1 MTVNPFANL
10 QTNKA
15 GGFGTGAIL
24 NNGRLIFDGRLFT
37 GSTLSPTHGAI
48 SGSGIIDYWL
58 TSATSLY
65 GISPPN
71 GCLAAFTGTILIGVR
86 YGGGAKV
93 SLNSAIPAGAS
104 MIIGKG
110 STYYNAGGTISCPI
124 QLNGGNT
131 NETLGQL
138 RLSSTTIAGDVT
150 IAAQVTGAGNGLI
163 GSTSANGVITGA
175 IQEINGPQN
184 LTVALCGGS
193 TAVTITLTGA
203 NTYSGST
210 IVYGGCLVFGLTAS
224 CYGGDTAK
232 WTAANLIATA
242 NGAGIGFRVGG
253 AGEFTASDITT
264 LLTNL
269 GGLGGAVNN
278 NGLMASGAIGF
289 DTTNSGGSFTVADNI
304 ANSTGTGGGAV
315 GILKY
320 GSGLLYLTGVCT
332 QTGSVL
338 IRGGSLILSGGDGTN
353 GTIGVTTSSSV
364 GVYSTT
370 ILQLQ
375 SNATNTVGGLCTA
388 MTKSTTN
395 VPLLT
400 FVNSGG
406 TVQLR
411 SNAATTFY
419 MGSGFGGLTGLA
431 STTFYV
437 NNMTTGTGFA
447 MTVPVTSVNHS
458 NNNTINITGGNSC
471 YLIFPNYF
479 SCNGTAG
486 TLTLNPTTAGLTFG
500 GFRSNQPLAATLILG
515 GTATTNCTC
524 TGAIQNSTGTGTP
537 ATSVQKTGAGT
548 WSLAGNGSGTFTG
561 GLLIKAGELR
571 AGSGSAVLGG
581 ATNPVTLGDTT
592 GSSAAIL
599 YFYNSGSGGAQPI
612 TVVSGSSGLATIQ
625 GGASS
630 GTPSHSGTITL
641 QKALTIGYLA
651 GGTGSLTLTGGIT
664 GTGNITLSNLS
675 TTTGVVTLSTGAIN
689 MTGSITNSSASG
701 GTSGITISAGIG
713 TNVTGV
719 TQSSATCPLILS
731 GTNTYT
737 GGTSVTAGVLIVTG
751 SIAAGSSVSISG
763 GTVRGTGTVA
773 GTITVANVANSTL
786 RAGNSSGT
794 GGTLTTG
801 PITFSGANARISI
814 GIASTTACGLIASS
828 GAVVLGGATLNFD
841 AVALNAGTYTVM
853 TASSMSGTVVK
864 GTLPTG
870 RSWTSL
876 SIVGNN
882 LVAVLA

>member
-1 MTVNPFANL
+1 MPSPLAIRRIQIPNALQIGTQAFASGGFLNSPIVLTRAVAFEVRGQVYCASAISGAYAATFTSADCDSDLLILTGTNTFGNVTINTGANL
-10 QTNKA
+10 ATTIA
-15 GGFGTGAIL
+15 GGLSSGAIL

-71 GCLAAFTGTILIGVR
+71 GCLAAFTGTILIGVT

-110 STYYNAGGTISCPI
+110 STYYNAGGTLSCPI

-138 RLSSTTIAGDVT
+138 RLASTTVAGNVT

-163 GSTSANGVITGA
+163 GSTSASSIITGA
-175 IQEINGPQN
+175 IQEINGSQN
-184 LTVALCGGS
+184 LTMALSTSG
-193 TAVTITLTGA
+193 TAVVITLLGA
-203 NTYSGST
+203 NTYTGST
-210 IVYGGCLVFGLTAS
+210 IVYGGCLLFGLTAS

-232 WTAANLIATA
+232 WTAANLIATT
-242 NGAGIGFRVGG
+242 NGAGLGFRVGG

-289 DTTNSGGSFTVADNI
+289 DTTNSGGSFTIADNI

-320 GSGLLYLTGVCT
+320 GAGLLYLTGVCT

-364 GVYSTT
+364 GVYGST

-375 SNATNTVGGLCTA
+375 SNGTNTTGGLCTA

-400 FVNSGG
+400 FVNTGG

-411 SNAATTFY
+411 ADAATTFY

-431 STTFYV
+431 STTFNVDRLSAGSSY
-437 NNMTTGTGFA
+437 A
-447 MTVPVTSVNHS
+447 MTVPVTSINVS
-458 NNNTINITGGNSC
+458 NSNTINVTGGNSC

-479 SCNGTAG
+479 NFNGTAG
-486 TLTLNPTTAGLTFG
+486 TLTLNPTTAGLNFG
-500 GFRSNQPLAATLILG
+500 GFRSNQTTQATLVLG
-515 GTATTNCTC
+515 GTATNACSC

-537 ATSVQKTGAGT
+537 ATIVQKTGTGT
-548 WSLAGNGSGTFTG
+548 WTLAAAGADTFTG

-571 AGSGSAVLGG
+571 AGASTAVLGG
-581 ATNPVTLGDTT
+581 ATNPITLGDTT
-592 GSSAAIL
+592 GSAAATL

-641 QKALTIGYLA
+641 QKSLTINYLS
-651 GGTGSLTLTGGIT
+651 GGTASLTLTGGIT

-675 TTTGVVTLSTGAIN
+675 STTGVITISTGAVN
-689 MTGSITNSSASG
+689 PTGTITNSSASG
-701 GTSGITISAGIG
+701 GTSGITISSNIG
-713 TNVTGV
+713 SNVTGI

-731 GTNTYT
+731 GANTFTCNMTISAGTLQVAAGTNTT
-737 GGTSVTAGVLIVTG
+737 ASANTIDIVNGTLDLVG
-751 SIAAGSSVSISG
+751 SIS
-763 GTVRGTGTVA
+763 
-773 GTITVANVANSTL
+773 
-786 RAGNSSGT
+786 
-794 GGTLTTG
+794 
-801 PITFSGANARISI
+801 
-814 GIASTTACGLIASS
+814 
-828 GAVVLGGATLNFD
+828 
-841 AVALNAGTYTVM
+841 
-853 TASSMSGTVVK
+853 
-864 GTLPTG
+864 
-870 RSWTSL
+870 
-876 SIVGNN
+876 
-882 LVAVLA
+882 